1 MESLLKLP
9 TEVAAAWPDASRF
22 TEWFD
27 QASVAGPNPDLL
39 SKIERKL
46 TDIAKVNEWERQQLE
61 LMSFDLLRGCWA
73 ASEYEAGGGASA
85 DLTKR
90 AVLRQGLQDRQSS
103 LSSSTAQLLAALRR
117 AAVFDPED
125 DSDPYAWHAGS
136 AESALFHALSHE
148 KLNQLSEELEHV
160 SAVLTNAPM
169 PGQAGTIRDGGLGCL
184 RYGYKKSF
192 PVQLP
197 SRPMP
202 LLPGTPW
209 APSLHSL
216 SRALLGN
223 PKPYSARGRAPAT
236 ANMLAFDMTFR
247 LACWCHRSCK
257 PPFQLPAFPP
267 NTPKYYSLVADLV
280 ELTFP
285 GAGLTDKSAA
295 DKVRELVRPEIHWWP
310 WPAEWE
316 VDLDEPFVGL
326 LWGLAAMQVSSRGNS
341 PEMNSN
347 NPVAG

>member
-9 TEVAAAWPDASRF
+9 PEVATAWPDASRF
-22 TEWFD
+22 IEWFD
-27 QASVAGPNPDLL
+27 QASLAGTNPDLV

-46 TDIAKVNEWERQQLE
+46 TDIAKVNEWDRQQLE

-73 ASEYEAGGGASA
+73 ASEYEANCGASA
-85 DLTKR
+85 DLAKR

-103 LSSSTAQLLAALRR
+103 LSSSTSQLLAVLRR
-117 AAVFDPED
+117 AAMFDPED
-125 DSDPYAWHAGS
+125 DSDPYAWCAGS
-136 AESALFHALSHE
+136 AESALFHALGHE
-148 KLNQLSEELEHV
+148 KLSQLSEELEHV
-160 SAVLTNAPM
+160 SAVLRNAPT
-169 PGQAGTIRDGGLGCL
+169 PGQAGTLRDGGLGCL
-184 RYGYKKSF
+184 RYGYKKLF

-209 APSLHSL
+209 APGFHSL
-216 SRALLGN
+216 RWALLGD

-247 LACWCHRSCK
+247 LACWSHGGCS
-257 PPFQLPAFPP
+257 PAFQLSAFPR

-285 GAGLTDKSAA
+285 GTGLTDKSAA

-316 VDLDEPFVGL
+316 VELNEPFVGL
-326 LWGLAAMQVSSRGNS
+326 LWGLSAFVAVECLDLNS
-341 PEMNSN
+341 EE
-347 NPVAG
+347 